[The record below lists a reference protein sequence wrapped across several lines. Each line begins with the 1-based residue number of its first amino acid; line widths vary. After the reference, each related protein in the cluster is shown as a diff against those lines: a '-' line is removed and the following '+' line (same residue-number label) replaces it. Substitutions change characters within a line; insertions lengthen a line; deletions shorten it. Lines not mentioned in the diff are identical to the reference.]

1 MQETRPTRRD
11 SHQGAQITAQN
22 EHKAERKTRNNNA
35 VRLNLTRDYKLLL
48 LL

>member
-1 MQETRPTRRD
+1 MQEPRPARRD
-11 SHQGAQITAQN
+11 SRRGAQTTAQN